1 MARSAMTT
9 RNQAINLRASRR
21 ERDLIDQAARVLG
34 KSRSEFML
42 DLACR
47 EAVNVLLDQRFF
59 QLDEAAFERFQDML
73 DAPPPPS
80 QQLRALLDREAPW
93 E

>member
-1 MARSAMTT
+1 MAQSSSAT
-9 RNQAINLRASRR
+9 RNQAINLRASQR

-42 DLACR
+42 DLASR

-59 QLDEAAFERFQDML
+59 QLDDAAFERFQDML

-80 QQLRALLDREAPW
+80 EQLRALLARKAPW